1 MLNINIIR
9 DLLEVEDSI
18 YASRKKAILADARLE
33 AMEAE
38 KDTLSFEDEY
48 GDDSDLYTDEEY
60 FTYEKLLDKQNSKQD
75 ALETL
80 EKVFDEL
87 YNLRD
92 ALHTLKALGEWE
104 A

>member
-1 MLNINIIR
+1 MLNISTIR
-9 DLLEVEDSI
+9 DLLGAEDSI
-18 YASRKKAILADARLE
+18 YASHKKAILADARLE

-38 KDTLSFEDEY
+38 KDMLSFENEY

-60 FTYEKLLDKQNSKQD
+60 FTYEKLLDRQNNKQN